1 MRGWI
6 EETLQNRHELHI
18 VSNPEFL
25 REGSG
30 IYDFSGDRIVIGA
43 DNEEAARKVENLYSK
58 LHLQTYVT
66 DIKSAEMIKYASN
79 AFLATKLVLSMKF
92 QIYVRR

>member
-1 MRGWI
+1 
-6 EETLQNRHELHI
+6 EAKLQGRHKLHV

-30 IYDFSGDRIVIGA
+30 IYDFFHGDRIVIGA
-43 DNEEAARKVENLYSK
+43 DDEKVARKVEDLYSA
-58 LHLQTYVT
+58 LCLQTYIT

-79 AFLATKLVLSMKF
+79 AFLATKISF
-92 QIYVRR
+92 INEISNI